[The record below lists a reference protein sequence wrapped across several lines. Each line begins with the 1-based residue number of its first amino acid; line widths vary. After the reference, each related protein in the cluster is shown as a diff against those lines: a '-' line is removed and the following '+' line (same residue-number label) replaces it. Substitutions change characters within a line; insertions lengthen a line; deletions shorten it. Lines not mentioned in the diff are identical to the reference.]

1 MKWAR
6 LLFALILPLLLLG
19 AQSRPAQAE
28 TRLAPSD
35 DSFVR
40 DKQAPDQRDDNFDE
54 HASQIQVTAEGFPQG
69 VPVDIGYLRFDLSGV
84 QGDVSAVRLRL
95 YNQVGP
101 GPAVVVGL
109 FGATSDDWNGADPG
123 LGDETTLT
131 FNTAPGEGDLL
142 DQQPGVTDPAW
153 VEFGGTALADYVRAQ
168 VAGDGRVTF
177 RVKMVSTGFVDIAL
191 FEDRENGGGTGN
203 TPELV
208 IEGAASEWLLWLPV
222 VLNEAP

>member
-1 MKWAR
+1 MKWTRFPLA
-6 LLFALILPLLLLG
+6 LLLPLLLLN
-19 AQSRPAQAE
+19 AQPHPTRADV
-28 TRLAPSD
+28 RLAPSD

-40 DKQAPDQRDDNFDE
+40 DKPGARDANFDE
-54 HASQIQVTAEGFPQG
+54 SEDELLVTAEGFPQG
-69 VPVDIGYLRFDLSGV
+69 VPVNVGYLRFDLSGV
-84 QGDVSAVRLRL
+84 QGDVSVVRLRL

-109 FGATSDDWNGADPG
+109 FAATGDDWNGADPG

-153 VEFGGTALADYVRAQ
+153 LEFGGTALADYVRGQ

-177 RVKMVSTGFVDIAL
+177 RVQIVSTGFVDIAL

-203 TPELV
+203 RPELV
-208 IEGAASEWLLWLPV
+208 IEGVASESLIYLPL
-222 VLNEAP
+222 VLNEAMAD